1 MITNKTPICNN
12 IYEKTN
18 GKERGYG
25 IITLEDIKKGEP
37 ILEFVGELL
46 THEQAMKR
54 EEYYTKMNNNCCYQL
69 KLGYGACQNVI
80 DTTLY

>member
-1 MITNKTPICNN
+1 M
-12 IYEKTN
+12 
-18 GKERGYG
+18 
-25 IITLEDIKKGEP
+25 EDIKKGEP

-54 EEYYTKMNNNCCYQL
+54 EEYYTKMNINCCYQL

-80 DTTLY
+80 DPTLYGNFGRFANSSCNSNMICSAQYSVCST